1 MSCEVFDD
9 SAAELALGLL
19 SGMERA
25 ATVDHVATCRACG
38 GLLRDLT
45 DVADTLA
52 LTAPEADPPAG
63 FATRVLARLT
73 QAAGGGLAGP
83 AGPEPA
89 GLGGLGPAGLGGL
102 GPGLAGSGLAPMGPA
117 PVAAENPTAPHRA
130 GARVVAL
137 AAAAVAFAVGAGVV
151 AAAGQVAR
159 SHQAT
164 TATAPVFDSYGRGVG
179 AALVVSGRR
188 AFIGF
193 DITTDQPD
201 QTYRVVVEETRG
213 RRLPAG
219 TVTSVGRTCVWSWL
233 LPVPSS
239 QLVGLQMLP
248 VTGYGAGYSALFTHE
263 G

>member
-1 MSCEVFDD
+1 MSCDVFDD

-19 SGMERA
+19 TGLERA
-25 ATVDHVATCRACG
+25 ATLEHAADCVACG

-45 DVADTLA
+45 EVADALA
-52 LTAPEADPPAG
+52 VTGPEAEPPAG
-63 FATRVLARLT
+63 FATRTLARLA
-73 QAAGGGLAGP
+73 QAAGGGP
-83 AGPEPA
+83 AGPSGLESGLA
-89 GLGGLGPAGLGGL
+89 GLGLAPM
-102 GPGLAGSGLAPMGPA
+102 GLAPMGPAPMGPA

>member
-1 MSCEVFDD
+1 MSCDVFED

-25 ATVDHVATCRACG
+25 ATLDHAATCLACG

-45 DVADTLA
+45 DVADAVA
-52 LTAPEADPPAG
+52 LSAPEADPPAG

-73 QAAGGGLAGP
+73 QAGAPGP
-83 AGPEPA
+83 AV
-89 GLGGLGPAGLGGL
+89 GPAVVAP
-102 GPGLAGSGLAPMGPA
+102 GPGLAPAVVAPGPALAPAVVAGGGPTF
-117 PVAAENPTAPHRA
+117 PQRA

-137 AAAAVAFAVGAGVV
+137 AAAALAFAVGAGVV
-151 AAAGQVAR
+151 AAAGQVSR

-164 TATAPVFDSYGRGVG
+164 TATAQVFDTYGRGVG

-193 DITTDQPD
+193 DMTTDQPN

-213 RRLPAG
+213 RQVAAG

-233 LPVPSS
+233 LAVPSS

-248 VTGYGAGYSALFTHE
+248 VTEAGASYSALFSHE